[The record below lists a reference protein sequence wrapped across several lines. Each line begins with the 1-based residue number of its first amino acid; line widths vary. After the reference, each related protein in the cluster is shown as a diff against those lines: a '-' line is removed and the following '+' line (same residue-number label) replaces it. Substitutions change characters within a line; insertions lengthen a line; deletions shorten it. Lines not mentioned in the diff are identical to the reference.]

1 MQSVSTGSGHQPR
14 LVGQEPNRW
23 GGEGEF
29 QSVDPLPHTSPLNVR
44 FLKCYGKWN
53 ICSSIFHNIFKTI
66 EM

>member
-29 QSVDPLPHTSPLNVR
+29 QSVDPLPHTSPVNVR
-44 FLKCYGKWN
+44 F
-53 ICSSIFHNIFKTI
+53 FKMLWKM
-66 EM
+66 EHLLLHFP